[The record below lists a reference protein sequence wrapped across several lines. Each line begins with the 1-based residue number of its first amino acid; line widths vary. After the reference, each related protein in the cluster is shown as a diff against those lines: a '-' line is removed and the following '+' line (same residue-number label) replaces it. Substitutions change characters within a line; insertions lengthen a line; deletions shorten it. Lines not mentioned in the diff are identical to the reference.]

1 MSTIQNIEQVISQIM
16 HDTDT
21 YKPDLYCTEEVFQ
34 ELVKRPDCQV
44 HPIQKNTL
52 VMLPNVYWT
61 LETKLSVPNIV
72 AHTHRGELILQ
83 YLDLVSYYIFEEKGS
98 IDDIQEMV
106 QKFIKS
112 KNNN

>member
-1 MSTIQNIEQVISQIM
+1 
-16 HDTDT
+16 
-21 YKPDLYCTEEVFQ
+21 
-34 ELVKRPDCQV
+34 
-44 HPIQKNTL
+44 
-52 VMLPNVYWT
+52 MLPNVYWT

-98 IDDIQEMV
+98 IDDVQEMV

>member
-98 IDDIQEMV
+98 IDDVQEMV